1 MKRGCCTNSSTKKQ
15 KTVTGRFQKPSFCCK
30 MLLMKHKL
38 QPDYTSTGNVYQL
51 VIPMD
56 IGEMIPADDSVR
68 LLNSVLERVNYSK
81 LYAAYSRLGRI
92 ERSPESLFKIL
103 VYGYMNGIYSSRKLE
118 QACRRDV
125 NFMYL
130 LGRSPAPDHATIA
143 RFRSQRLSGVVEDL
157 FSQVVKLLAEAGEL
171 SLCSVFIDGTKLEAN
186 ANRYSFVWKKATL
199 KNEAKMQEKMKNE
212 LPKLA
217 AQFGIRFYVGDKIRS
232 KDLKKLRK
240 RLYALKGQEEFV
252 SGKGKRKSPLQKAI
266 EAVEGYLI
274 RQKKYDDYN
283 RSFGNRNS
291 FSKTDR
297 DATFMRMKDDH
308 MKNGQL
314 KPGYNVTL
322 AVDAEYIVN
331 AMISQ
336 ERSDAGTF
344 IPMMEKLQYL
354 GYTKPVADAGFES
367 EENYTWCED
376 NNLIAFIKPANHDR
390 AKTRK
395 YKSDIGKRENMPY
408 DVKEDAY
415 ICHAG
420 HKIRA
425 AYEKRVKSKAGH
437 PIVTTI
443 YSCDHCAGCLHKA
456 KCIKG
461 TSKIPLEERRKN
473 LYVSKK
479 FQRQREE
486 MEARINT
493 EEGILLRVNR
503 SIQVEGAFGVLK
515 QDMGFRRFLLR
526 SQVKVQIELF
536 LLAIAFNI
544 NKLHNKIQTKRCG
557 AYLHIPKA
565 V

>member
-1 MKRGCCTNSSTKKQ
+1 M
-15 KTVTGRFQKPSFCCK
+15 
-30 MLLMKHKL
+30 
-38 QPDYTSTGNVYQL
+38 
-51 VIPMD
+51 
-56 IGEMIPADDSVR
+56 
-68 LLNSVLERVNYSK
+68 
-81 LYAAYSRLGRI
+81 
-92 ERSPESLFKIL
+92 
-103 VYGYMNGIYSSRKLE
+103 
-118 QACRRDV
+118 
-125 NFMYL
+125 
-130 LGRSPAPDHATIA
+130 
-143 RFRSQRLSGVVEDL
+143 
-157 FSQVVKLLAEAGEL
+157 
-171 SLCSVFIDGTKLEAN
+171 
-186 ANRYSFVWKKATL
+186 
-199 KNEAKMQEKMKNE
+199 
-212 LPKLA
+212 
-217 AQFGIRFYVGDKIRS
+217 GDKIRS

-240 RLYALKGQEEFV
+240 RLYALKGEEEFV

-274 RQKKYDDYN
+274 RQKKYDEYN
-283 RSFGNRNS
+283 HSFGNRNS

-367 EENYTWCED
+367 EENYTWCEE
-376 NNLIAFIKPANHDR
+376 NGQIAFIKPANHDR

-425 AYEKRVKSKAGH
+425 AYDKRTKSKAGY

-479 FQRQREE
+479 FQRQRQE

-544 NKLHNKIQTKRCG
+544 NKLHNRSKPSAVEHIYIFLKRSNQKLKNYPQGKALPLFSYAQNYIYLVCIANISGLTKKKGRV
-557 AYLHIPKA
+557 ALRF
-565 V
+565 